1 VSMPMRICFEPLP
14 ENFRP
19 KSATASFTSAWS
31 HDVDDRSEVEQTVER
46 WRRGVRHA
54 A

>member
-1 VSMPMRICFEPLP
+1 MPMRICFEPLP
-14 ENFRP
+14 DHHRP
-19 KSATASFTSAWS
+19 RSSTASFSTAWS
-31 HDVDDRSEVEQTVER
+31 KDVDDRTEVENTIDR

>member
-1 VSMPMRICFEPLP
+1 MPMRICFTPLP
-14 ENFRP
+14 DHHRP
-19 KSATASFTSAWS
+19 RSSTASFTTAWS
-31 HDVDDRSEVEQTVER
+31 KDVDDRSDVEQTVER